1 MNNSG
6 TDATEHS
13 FFSQFISK
21 MKSCCWSLR
30 KWRAEKKRRMLIEQ
44 LDGIS
49 D

>member
-1 MNNSG
+1 MQNSG
-6 TDATEHS
+6 NDTTEYS
-13 FFSQFISK
+13 YFSRIIRK

-44 LDGIS
+44 LEGIS